1 MTRDKLYDITQG
13 TPGSRI
19 IYFTANPNGEAEIIK
34 VTMEPDLSKK
44 RQSIFLEKDFSEI
57 LIKGRAAKG
66 NLLTKRT
73 IRRIGLKSHGHSTL
87 GGRKVWFDPDVNRIN
102 YDENGRFLGEFNDDD
117 SILVVLD
124 NGEFYITNFDVNNH
138 YEDNILRLEKWDEHK
153 IWTAILYDADNQGY
167 PYIKRFTMDAT
178 KRHQNFMG
186 ENPNCKLILLTD
198 TAYPRLQRLPM
209 AVWMPSDLP
218 RKSMPSSSSRRR
230 VSRQRVS
237 ASRHGSLKA
246 SKNWSQPDSRNQPIQ
261 Q

>member
-44 RQSIFLEKDFSEI
+44 RQSIFLEKDFSDI

-73 IRRIGLKSHGHSTL
+73 IKRIGLKSHGHSTL

-102 YDENGRFLGEFNDDD
+102 YDENGRFLGEFNDDE

-124 NGEFYITNFDVNNH
+124 DGDFYITNFDPNNH
-138 YEDNILRLEKWDEHK
+138 YEDNILRLENGTSTRSGPPFSTMPT
-153 IWTAILYDADNQGY
+153 IRAILISSAS
-167 PYIKRFTMDAT
+167 R
-178 KRHQNFMG
+178 
-186 ENPNCKLILLTD
+186 
-198 TAYPRLQRLPM
+198 
-209 AVWMPSDLP
+209 WMPS
-218 RKSMPSSSSRRR
+218 
-230 VSRQRVS
+230 S
-237 ASRHGSLKA
+237 AIRTSWVKILTA
-246 SKNWSQPDSRNQPIQ
+246 S
-261 Q
+261 